1 MANTIN
7 QPSANPTNK
16 LTAVTVSG
24 VVVSA
29 LSLIIKN
36 MLPDWYDPE
45 LMLNLSP
52 VVLLIVG
59 WFIKDNPNIVV
70 VVEDNG

>member
-1 MANTIN
+1 MTNTIN
-7 QPSANPTNK
+7 QPSINPTRK

-24 VVVSA
+24 ALLSA
-29 LSLIIKN
+29 LSLVIKN
-36 MLPDWYDPE
+36 LWPEWYDPQ

-52 VVLLIVG
+52 IMLLIVG

-70 VVEDNG
+70 VMEDNK